1 MADRRAA
8 AKRAARTRKLR
19 SAGKKAARTR
29 RLRAAGKKA
38 AVPDDLDVFLVP
50 QRADAGVAAC
60 VEAIRAGLNCGV
72 TGPFLGDWNR
82 LMCQIRVRPD
92 PIDAQITRL
101 TAPPDD
107 VAVGAICEQL

>member
-1 MADRRAA
+1 MWTLERGLETCRALQRIVEPFA
-8 AKRAARTRKLR
+8 FSVALYGGVLVDGT
-19 SAGKKAARTR
+19 GH
-29 RLRAAGKKA
+29 G
-38 AVPDDLDVFLVP
+38 LDVFLVP

-82 LMCQIRVRPD
+82 LMCQIRVCPD
-92 PIDAQITRL
+92 CIDAQFNRL
-101 TAPPDD
+101 TAPPGD